1 MPRVERRDMSQYPPC
16 RQCVSYCVLKQFV
29 FDPNNE
35 LVAVCTKPERRFKT
49 AAAVSSPQPGDPT
62 VEL

>member
-1 MPRVERRDMSQYPPC
+1 MSQYPPC